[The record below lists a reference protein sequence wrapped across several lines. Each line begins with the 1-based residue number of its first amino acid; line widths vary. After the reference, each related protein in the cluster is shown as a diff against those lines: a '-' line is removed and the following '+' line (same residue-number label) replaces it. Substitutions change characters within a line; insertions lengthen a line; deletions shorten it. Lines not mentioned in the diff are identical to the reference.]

1 MRVFHIS
8 IAEIKRKRKTL
19 AFAASARGAS
29 SARVARL
36 EY

>member
-1 MRVFHIS
+1 MRDARVFHIS
-8 IAEIKRKRKTL
+8 IVSRKTL